1 MCHPSNTVRRGRR
14 LFAVPKPLSLTDRIA
29 NTTRC
34 TGNWQRVVQ
43 HNASARL
50 IRNYR

>member
-1 MCHPSNTVRRGRR
+1 MQNVIRRGRR
-14 LFAVPKPLSLTDRIA
+14 LFAAPRVLSLTDRIA
-29 NTTRC
+29 NKTQCR
-34 TGNWQRVVQ
+34 GNWQRVIT